1 MCPNTEI
8 KIHLR
13 IITQYTANILLHNT
27 YIYLTYI
34 IWKKQGIRWKNQ
46 RSRLNHITHHLTSL
60 NSNCSYRSLRTYF
73 EPHTLPNV
81 HRPYFTIPHNNPIIF
96 PFHSWVKVGK
106 VVISRSQ
113 NKERQERQKFNQDL
127 FNLKLD

>member
-13 IITQYTANILLHNT
+13 IITQHTANILLHNM
-27 YIYLTYI
+27 YISYLHNLE
-34 IWKKQGIRWKNQ
+34 KKQGIRWKNQ

-73 EPHTLPNV
+73 EPHTLPSV
-81 HRPYFTIPHNNPIIF
+81 HRLYFTIPHNNPIIF
-96 PFHSWVKVGK
+96 PFHSWEKVEK

-113 NKERQERQKFNQDL
+113 NSGQERQKFNQDL